1 MNFLIVSRDTNA
13 IRIAQKYDVDIIVSS
28 TTMKTLAGNV
38 APLFKQKWEIPFS
51 VQELPGGK
59 QFILFVY
66 KAQTH

>member
-1 MNFLIVSRDTNA
+1 
-13 IRIAQKYDVDIIVSS
+13 
-28 TTMKTLAGNV
+28 MKTLAGNV